1 MLTLGNRE
9 VFWTGGIYR
18 DGNWQWVSGMYT
30 IQIIQYRSTY
40 FFGVKRYNKQITG
53 EAMDY
58 TYWWDG
64 HPAANPSDNRFVIL
78 YAYTALGYGYKCWD
92 DDNTYPYKYICESQ
106 N

>member
-1 MLTLGNRE
+1 
-9 VFWTGGIYR
+9 
-18 DGNWQWVSGMYT
+18 
-30 IQIIQYRSTY
+30 
-40 FFGVKRYNKQITG
+40 
-53 EAMDY
+53 MDY

-78 YAYTALGYGYKCWD
+78 YAYTALGYGYKWWD